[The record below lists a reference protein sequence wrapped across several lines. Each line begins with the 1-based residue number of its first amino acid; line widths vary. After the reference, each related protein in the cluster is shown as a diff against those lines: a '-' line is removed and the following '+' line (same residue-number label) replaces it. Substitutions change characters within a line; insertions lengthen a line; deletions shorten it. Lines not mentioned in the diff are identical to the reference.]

1 MKNNY
6 SKLHEKI
13 KDRIKKSE
21 SVVSKEFSNYK
32 KDCVK
37 GFELIKNDLI
47 LIKEEL
53 NKIKPE
59 AIIEIGDSKDFY
71 STGIRAFKMS
81 YILDEEYNDISIRVG
96 TGLPYDDGFVSR
108 SCDGKSYLNFEHEKI
123 YFNEI
128 IKKNKIFLKKVSE
141 NLFNTFLQTNKVF
154 KFIKP
159 RF

>member
-13 KDRIKKSE
+13 KDRIKKQE
-21 SVVSKEFSNYK
+21 SVVGKEFSNYK

-53 NKIKPE
+53 KKIKPE
-59 AIIEIGDSKDFY
+59 AIIDIGDSKDFL

-81 YILDEEYNDISIRVG
+81 YILDERQNDISIRVG
-96 TGLPYDDGFVSR
+96 VAFPIIPYESR
-108 SCDGKSYLNFEHEKI
+108 SYDGKGYLNFEHGNI

-128 IKKNKIFLKKVSE
+128 IKKNKIFLKNVSE
-141 NLFNTFLQTNKVF
+141 YLFNIFLKTNEEF

>member
-6 SKLHEKI
+6 YKIHEKI
-13 KDRIKKSE
+13 KDRIKKQE
-21 SVVSKEFSNYK
+21 SVVGKEFSNYEK
-32 KDCVK
+32 ECKK
-37 GFELIKNDLI
+37 GFELIKDDLI

-53 NKIKPE
+53 IKIKPE
-59 AIIEIGDSKDFY
+59 AIIDIGDSKDFL

-81 YILDEEYNDISIRVG
+81 YILDERQNDISIRVG
-96 TGLPYDDGFVSR
+96 VAFPIIPYESR
-108 SCDGKSYLNFEHEKI
+108 SYDGKGYLNFEHGNI

-128 IKKNKIFLKKVSE
+128 IKKNKIFLKEVSE
-141 NLFNTFLQTNKVF
+141 YLFNIFLKTNEEF

>member
-6 SKLHEKI
+6 YKIHEKI
-13 KDRIKKSE
+13 KDRIKKQE
-21 SVVSKEFSNYK
+21 SVVGKEFSNYK

-53 NKIKPE
+53 KKIKPE
-59 AIIEIGDSKDFY
+59 AIIDIGDSKDFY

-81 YILDEEYNDISIRVG
+81 YILDEKYNHIYIRVG
-96 TGLPYDDGFVSR
+96 IAMPTDDLESR
-108 SCDGKSYLNFEHEKI
+108 SYDGKSYLNFSDGNI
-123 YFNEI
+123 YFNET

-141 NLFNTFLQTNKVF
+141 YLFNIFLQTNKEF
-154 KFIKP
+154 KFIKS
-159 RF
+159 

>member
-13 KDRIKKSE
+13 KDRIKKNE

-47 LIKEEL
+47 LIREEL
-53 NKIKPE
+53 KKIKPE

-71 STGIRAFKMS
+71 STGIRAFTMS
-81 YILDEEYNDISIRVG
+81 YILDEEYNDIFIRVG
-96 TGLPYDDGFVSR
+96 IAMPTDDFESR
-108 SCDGKSYLNFEHEKI
+108 SYDGKSYLNFEHGKI

-141 NLFNTFLQTNKVF
+141 NLFNIFLQTNKVF

>member
-13 KDRIKKSE
+13 KDRIKKQE
-21 SVVSKEFSNYK
+21 SVVGKEFSNYK

-53 NKIKPE
+53 KKIKPE
-59 AIIEIGDSKDFY
+59 AIIDIGDRKDFH

-81 YILDEEYNDISIRVG
+81 YILDKKYNDISITVG
-96 TGLPYDDGFVSR
+96 AALPIGDSVSR
-108 SCDGKSYLNFEHEKI
+108 SYDDKSYLNFEHGNI

-128 IKKNKIFLKKVSE
+128 IKKNKIFLKNVSE
-141 NLFNTFLQTNKVF
+141 YLFNIFLKTNEEF